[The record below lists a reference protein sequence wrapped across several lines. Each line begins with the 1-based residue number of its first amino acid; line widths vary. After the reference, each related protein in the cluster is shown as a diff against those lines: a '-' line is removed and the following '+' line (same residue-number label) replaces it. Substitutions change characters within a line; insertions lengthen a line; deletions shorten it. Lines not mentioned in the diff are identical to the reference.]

1 MPSEKNIKQVE
12 ELTDELKRAKG
23 IYFTDYLGL
32 NVEDITILRKEF
44 FENGVHYKVAKNS
57 LLKLAA
63 EKNDLKGLGDYLNGS
78 TAIAYSFDDPVSPAR
93 VLKNFIKDRELPGI
107 KGIVIEGDILDG
119 GEFKRIANLPSKEEL
134 LAKLAMMLNSPLSKL
149 VWALKSPFSDIAN
162 LLSNVKEKESKKN

>member
-1 MPSEKNIKQVE
+1 MPSEKNINQVE
-12 ELTDELKRAKG
+12 ELSDELKRAKG

-63 EKNDLKGLGDYLNGS
+63 EKNDLKGLSNYLNGS

-119 GEFKRIANLPSKEEL
+119 SEFKRIANLPSKEEL
-134 LAKLAMMLNSPLSKL
+134 LAKLATMLNSPLSKL
-149 VWALKSPFSDIAN
+149 VWALKSPLNDIAN

>member
-12 ELTDELKRAKG
+12 ELSDELKRAKG

-44 FENGVHYKVAKNS
+44 FENGVYYKVAKNS

-63 EKNDLKGLGDYLNGS
+63 EKNDLKGLSDYLNGS

-93 VLKNFIKDRELPGI
+93 VLKNFIKDRGLPGV
-107 KGIVIEGDILDG
+107 KGIVIEGDLLDG
-119 GEFKRIANLPSKEEL
+119 GEFKRIASLPSKEEL

-149 VWALKSPFSDIAN
+149 VWALKSPLNDIAN

>member
-12 ELTDELKRAKG
+12 ELADELKRAKG

-63 EKNDLKGLGDYLNGS
+63 EKK
-78 TAIAYSFDDPVSPAR
+78 
-93 VLKNFIKDRELPGI
+93 
-107 KGIVIEGDILDG
+107 
-119 GEFKRIANLPSKEEL
+119 
-134 LAKLAMMLNSPLSKL
+134 
-149 VWALKSPFSDIAN
+149 
-162 LLSNVKEKESKKN
+162 

>member
-1 MPSEKNIKQVE
+1 MPSEKNIKQVA
-12 ELTDELKRAKG
+12 ELADELKRAKG
-23 IYFTDYLGL
+23 IYLTDYLGL

-119 GEFKRIANLPSKEEL
+119 GEFKRIASLPSKEEL

-149 VWALKSPFSDIAN
+149 VWALKSPLSDVTN